1 MLLVSYL
8 DVLFKSFDAE
18 TAVQECEKA
27 QTEAF
32 LRELK
37 NARGELGDLLKRLQD
52 TEESDELDKD
62 GSAKDTDEDN
72 SSVSFARNLVEVAI
86 RTKVL
91 NIGIMKTNSLTS
103 YMDLNLYSD
112 EILFSLDKNCLD
124 YCDKTI
130 VKTKSKIGFL

>member
-1 MLLVSYL
+1 M
-8 DVLFKSFDAE
+8 
-18 TAVQECEKA
+18 
-27 QTEAF
+27 
-32 LRELK
+32 
-37 NARGELGDLLKRLQD
+37 LKRLQD